1 MSNPLKVTIL
11 DLFTE
16 EQLAGFKEDSN
27 GNLKGPCPCCG
38 KQDNYS
44 GFTIFINSNTAY
56 CHGSK
61 TIFSMK
67 EMIGLLHGVFSCR
80 EGRQKI

>member
-1 MSNPLKVTIL
+1 MVNIL
-11 DLFTE
+11 DLFTPE
-16 EQLAGFKEDSN
+16 LLAGFQEDSN

-44 GFTIFINSNTAY
+44 GFVIFVDSNTGY

-61 TIFSMK
+61 TVFNMK
-67 EMIGLLHGVFSCR
+67 EMFALLQGIISCR

>member
-1 MSNPLKVTIL
+1 MVVSIL
-11 DLFTE
+11 SLFTK
-16 EQLAGFKEDSN
+16 EQLLAFKEDSR
-27 GNLKGPCPCCG
+27 GNLTGPCPCCG

-44 GFTIFINSNTAY
+44 GFTIFINSNTCF

-61 TIFSMK
+61 TIFNFE
-67 EMIGLLHGVFSCR
+67 EMVFLLAGEISCR